1 LNLVEVVEALQ
12 WFVIV
17 EARRCAKQHLAETF
31 WIRSRPVS
39 ELILIRHGETAWS
52 RTGQHAGRTDLP
64 MTEAGLDAARAL
76 APRLAGRRFAAVY
89 SSPLRRAV
97 QTAELAGLS
106 GAEPDADLI
115 EWDYGRFEGLTA
127 EQILELKPGWELWR
141 DGVDGGEDLKQV
153 AERVDAFL
161 SRVRPLL
168 DDGDVAVVA
177 HGHLSRI
184 LAARWLGL
192 DAQAARQFGHP
203 HPGTVNTLGYEH
215 GLPVVLGWNVP

>member
-1 LNLVEVVEALQ
+1 M
-12 WFVIV
+12 
-17 EARRCAKQHLAETF
+17 
-31 WIRSRPVS
+31 S

-64 MTEAGLDAARAL
+64 MTEAGQDAARAL

-161 SRVRPLL
+161 GRVRPRL
-168 DDGDVAVVA
+168 DGGDVAVVA